1 MAKEFSRISRIN
13 QQVKQELALV
23 LQREMKDPRLGMI
36 TVNDVDVSKD
46 LNYAK
51 VFVTFFDDEKETI
64 KEKLSVLNNAAP
76 YIRTLVAGRLK
87 LRTTPELRFF
97 YDKSLSEGIRMTNLV
112 TKAVRQDQEK
122 NQTDIDPQD
131 KAD

>member
-23 LQREMKDPRLGMI
+23 LQREMKDPRLGMV
-36 TVNDVDVSKD
+36 TVNDVDVPRD

-64 KEKLSVLNNAAP
+64 KEKLSVLNNAAS

-97 YDKSLSEGIRMTNLV
+97 YDQSLNEGIRMTNLV

-122 NQTDIDPQD
+122 KQTDIDPQD

>member
-23 LQREMKDPRLGMI
+23 LQREMKDPRLGMV
-36 TVNDVDVSKD
+36 TVNDVDVSRD

-64 KEKLSVLNNAAP
+64 KEKLSVLNNAAS

-97 YDKSLSEGIRMTNLV
+97 YDQSLNEGIRMTNLV

-122 NQTDIDPQD
+122 KQTDIDPQD